1 MQTVISSLAHTFI
14 DDALALVTGFVR
26 VTRDLAAS
34 VVARARAK
42 LSAPIDRLARRC
54 DVAGVLP
61 AAPQDRSTR
70 FDVLGISATLRALRE
85 LT

>member
-14 DDALALVTGFVR
+14 DDALALVAGFVR
-26 VTRDLAAS
+26 VSHDVAAS
-34 VVARARAK
+34 ALAGARAK
-42 LSAPIDRLARRC
+42 LSAPIERLARRC

-61 AAPQDRSTR
+61 AGPQDRGSR